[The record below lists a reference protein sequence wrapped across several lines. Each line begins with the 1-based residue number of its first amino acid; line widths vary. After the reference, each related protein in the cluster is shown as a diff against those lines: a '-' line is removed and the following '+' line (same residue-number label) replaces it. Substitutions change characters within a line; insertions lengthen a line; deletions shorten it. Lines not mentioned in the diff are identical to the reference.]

1 MKYVTKVKKQ
11 VESTPI
17 YAPIYKI
24 VALEESY
31 DEVKF
36 NAIDDVVNGVKSN
49 TAVKTLFDA
58 INDVKG
64 EYSDIE
70 GMTLACVVKIANDVY
85 VTNYVKPIGVNS
97 TGYNVEL
104 LDNDTKKE
112 TGVYVNIYKG
122 AVKFVTFD

>member
-17 YAPIYKI
+17 FAPIYKI
-24 VALEESY
+24 DKLE
-31 DEVKF
+31 DEYNEDKF
-36 NAIDDVVNGVKSN
+36 NAIDNVVNGVKSN
-49 TAVKTLFDA
+49 ATVKTLFDA

-64 EYSDIE
+64 EYNDIE
-70 GMTLACVVKIANDVY
+70 GMTLACVVKVANDVY

-104 LDNDTKKE
+104 LDNDTKKA
-112 TGVYVNIYKG
+112 TGVIVNIYKG
-122 AVKFVTFD
+122 AIKFVTF